1 MCLSLKPALSSSWC
15 WARCGATPLPLTST
29 WWPQRACST
38 WPLRT
43 WQRLCPS
50 VCSAPPSP
58 SCCVPWRPC
67 PNTRRSANVSDYRS
81 ASSLMCHWAVNYW
94 ILVSFHCHKPYAGV
108 DCAGF
113 SPPALVCFGNLW
125 TLSLSPGAKE
135 LPAGSLQRIHSSRCP
150 FWQVSLPSNSYAMSV
165 NPRSSQNNQCT
176 NGAGC
181 FL

>member
-15 WARCGATPLPLTST
+15 WVRCRATPLPITST

-43 WQRLCPS
+43 WQRLCLS

-58 SCCVPWRPC
+58 SCCVPWRPS
-67 PNTRRSANVSDYRS
+67 PNTRRSANISDYRS
-81 ASSLMCHWAVNYW
+81 ASGLTCQWAVNYW

-113 SPPALVCFGNLW
+113 PPLHLCVLVTRGLRLSLQVQKNCLLALCSEYILQDVPFDKLVCLRTVMLW
-125 TLSLSPGAKE
+125 
-135 LPAGSLQRIHSSRCP
+135 
-150 FWQVSLPSNSYAMSV
+150 V
-165 NPRSSQNNQCT
+165 
-176 NGAGC
+176 
-181 FL
+181 